1 MHAGGP
7 GVRNGRPER
16 LDILLR
22 RGGQHRLQRLLAH
35 TPQLTRRLA
44 GDVAAPGR
52 LNGDGD
58 LCLHLEP
65 ARAQAL
71 EHARGEEDARLA
83 AAELLAGHAELLE
96 QRQHAVLGRL
106 ARELRLGA
114 ETGNHEEVAAKLV
127 KGHAVGESG
136 AGDTQRV
143 EHARRVELARDDG
156 VLDQVGLLL
165 VVGLEAAHE
174 VQVALVERADE
185 VRELRREGVGDA
197 LELGRLELLPV
208 ARRGRHVRRL
218 GEELLEQLVV
228 GELHQHDQVLRER
241 VLVLL
246 EEAGRLVGHLARV
259 VRDGEGGAVEPL
271 LREVGVP
278 RVLALDLLQP
288 RGVRAGRE
296 EALLGEQRED
306 AGGWLVD
313 ELDEQLVVLIRDVA
327 HVDALLLVLG
337 QYRLEDGLRKH
348 LLQLLVCEV
357 DAQLLERV
365 GREAL
370 EAENVDGADE
380 VAHLVAAFFEGHVDH
395 LDDVVEEPRV
405 ERLGQGVLDVAG
417 VGHRVWLRDPVQAR
431 LHVLRADGLLEL
443 RRLAREEAGDGGDD
457 GRVLHLGVVLALAG
471 EAEVAEVEHRHDD
484 PPARGLLVVQARD
497 HGERLG
503 QLLEVA
509 REVGPLDIAGL
520 FEVEQLEALD
530 RVRALREPELGPL
543 RRREPLGNGVEHVVV
558 LLAGQLRRD
567 ARLFEE
573 VRLHEGALH
582 APRRGELQRQE
593 LAEARRV
600 VVPDRLGAAK
610 ALHDGVGL
618 QDALMQV
625 RARAAHLGEVLEEDL
640 CGLRLARARLAGN
653 DDGLA
658 HRVLQHARVRRSSDR
673 VDVGRQLHLRRQ
685 RRLVRLQRLVRVQRQ
700 LLVRIHGQQEA
711 AAARVDVAGLVALLG
726 VVQERLVCGAL

>member
-357 DAQLLERV
+357 DAELLERV
-365 GREAL
+365 VRKVLKAEDVEESDVRQRRGRLVAGDEGVDLLHDPVEEVRVDGLDHRVAHGPRL
-370 EAENVDGADE
+370 LRRVGDRVDGAAAVGLLLALHHLARQVLGE
-380 VAHLVAAFFEGHVDH
+380 GAAREQLLGRLAKVALAELLVEDG
-395 LDDVVEEPRV
+395 LVVCVVGE
-405 ERLGQGVLDVAG
+405 LDVAKQQQRREHAEELRLLLLRDAERVHRLDRLRIVLGVALALELDALGLVEHVQVRRLEAGQERALVLGGARGAELVKDVVVSLRVGDGHRSRLFEQVRLDVGARHRAARLKVEAHHLAEAGRVVVAHRLCVSEGLEERVGAEDG
-417 VGHRVWLRDPVQAR
+417 VGERVELPLRLLAHRLGAPSQVAHDVLGRLRLAGAGLAR
-431 LHVLRADGLLEL
+431 HDDGRRRLVPLHVLV
-443 RRLAREEAGDGGDD
+443 RRLA
-457 GRVLHLGVVLALAG
+457 
-471 EAEVAEVEHRHDD
+471 HR
-484 PPARGLLVVQARD
+484 
-497 HGERLG
+497 
-503 QLLEVA
+503 
-509 REVGPLDIAGL
+509 I
-520 FEVEQLEALD
+520 
-530 RVRALREPELGPL
+530 
-543 RRREPLGNGVEHVVV
+543 HV
-558 LLAGQLRRD
+558 
-567 ARLFEE
+567 
-573 VRLHEGALH
+573 
-582 APRRGELQRQE
+582 
-593 LAEARRV
+593 
-600 VVPDRLGAAK
+600 RLGAAR
-610 ALHDGVGL
+610 ADVLVLVLCHRLLAVDG
-618 QDALMQV
+618 
-625 RARAAHLGEVLEEDL
+625 
-640 CGLRLARARLAGN
+640 
-653 DDGLA
+653 
-658 HRVLQHARVRRSSDR
+658 
-673 VDVGRQLHLRRQ
+673 
-685 RRLVRLQRLVRVQRQ
+685 
-700 LLVRIHGQQEA
+700 
-711 AAARVDVAGLVALLG
+711 
-726 VVQERLVCGAL
+726 